1 MFLIGLIDD
10 EDSEI
15 KKIRRTIKINAPSNV
30 EFDFKSYNIPTI
42 GADAVNIISNEIIK
56 DIEDQSVMSLIIDYK
71 IMVKT
76 LKVQG
81 TDILKKINDFV
92 PKFPVIILTER
103 VEDSIKPEFVD
114 ADKVYKKRDFFK
126 LEEEYSKEKVTHIFD
141 SMKKY
146 VNQKDQ
152 LIVNL
157 EQMKEKLLSGDRSVI
172 GDVLN
177 IEVELDKFIPVEET
191 QLDRVYNPDKM
202 RSIVDLIEKAD
213 ELIGK

>member
-1 MFLIGLIDD
+1 
-10 EDSEI
+10 
-15 KKIRRTIKINAPSNV
+15 
-30 EFDFKSYNIPTI
+30 
-42 GADAVNIISNEIIK
+42 
-56 DIEDQSVMSLIIDYK
+56 MSLIIDYK
-71 IMVKT
+71 IMVQT

-157 EQMKEKLLSGDRSVI
+157 EQMKEKLSSGDRSVI

-191 QLDRVYNPDKM
+191 QLDRIYNPEKM